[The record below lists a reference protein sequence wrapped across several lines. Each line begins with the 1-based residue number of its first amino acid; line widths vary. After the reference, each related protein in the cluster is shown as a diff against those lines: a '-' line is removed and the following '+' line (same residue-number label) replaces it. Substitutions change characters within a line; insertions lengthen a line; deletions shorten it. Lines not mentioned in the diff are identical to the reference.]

1 MNSKKSHEF
10 RVLTEKDLPEEFA
23 KELEI
28 AIRSATLKK
37 FAEIDFSREMSVE
50 SILEEFDHTKGMILR

>member
-10 RVLTEKDLPEEFA
+10 RVIIEKDLPEEFA